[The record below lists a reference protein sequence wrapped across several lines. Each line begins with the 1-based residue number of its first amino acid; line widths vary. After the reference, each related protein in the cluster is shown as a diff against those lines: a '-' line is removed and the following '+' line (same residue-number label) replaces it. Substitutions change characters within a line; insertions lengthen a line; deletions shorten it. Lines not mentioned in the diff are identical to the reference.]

1 MIDIS
6 LYVLPLK
13 SAGPILEEEKHPEIF
28 ISDLLLILGQKESF
42 ARPKWMILIVLYL
55 LFDWNG
61 PTLILY
67 VSFKLIFPFIL
78 DL

>member
-42 ARPKWMILIVLYL
+42 ARPK
-55 LFDWNG
+55 
-61 PTLILY
+61 
-67 VSFKLIFPFIL
+67 
-78 DL
+78 